1 MKGNENGDGSELM
14 NDSGIAGMSSHTST
28 DTHAA
33 SLHYLAE
40 ETKQL
45 IAEKVGKHVVSSIDI
60 RSC

>member
-28 DTHAA
+28 DTYAA

>member
-1 MKGNENGDGSELM
+1 M

-28 DTHAA
+28 DSYAT

-60 RSC
+60 WSC